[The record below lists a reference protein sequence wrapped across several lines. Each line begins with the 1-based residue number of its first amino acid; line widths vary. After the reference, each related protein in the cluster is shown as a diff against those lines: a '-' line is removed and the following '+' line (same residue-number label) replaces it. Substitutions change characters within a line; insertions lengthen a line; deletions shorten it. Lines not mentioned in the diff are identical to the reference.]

1 MQSLILFLWGMLGV
15 LLYLLIEAGALNRA
29 TPTLTKKET
38 IKKFFDMNWIYII
51 VCAGFVFAISQIGGQ
66 LPFLPEQYKFNP
78 ENDNRGLMFMIG
90 LGIQVLLL
98 ALRRWINPQEIK
110 VTPTD
115 KNQL

>member
-15 LLYLLIEAGALNRA
+15 LLYLFIDGGALDRA
-29 TPTLTKKET
+29 TPTLSKWQAVR
-38 IKKFFDMNWIYII
+38 KFWDINWKYIA
-51 VCAGFVFAISQIGGQ
+51 VCVILIFVVSQIGGQ

-110 VTPTD
+110 VTPTE

>member
-15 LLYLLIEAGALNRA
+15 FLYLLVDGGALDRA
-29 TPTLTKKET
+29 TPTLSKFEA
-38 IKKFFDMNWIYII
+38 IKKFWDMNWKYIA
-51 VCAGFVFAISQIGGQ
+51 VCVILVFAVSQIGGQ

-90 LGIQVLLL
+90 LGMQGILIF
-98 ALRRWINPQEIK
+98 LRKWINPQEVK
-110 VTPTD
+110 LTPTD